1 MCGQALR
8 LYARMDSFHR
18 KNYNAKERKQ
28 NHYAIVIVKKAA
40 GCTEVASWPW
50 TNWQHVYFY
59 SKVEISNVQ

>member
-1 MCGQALR
+1 
-8 LYARMDSFHR
+8 MDSFHR